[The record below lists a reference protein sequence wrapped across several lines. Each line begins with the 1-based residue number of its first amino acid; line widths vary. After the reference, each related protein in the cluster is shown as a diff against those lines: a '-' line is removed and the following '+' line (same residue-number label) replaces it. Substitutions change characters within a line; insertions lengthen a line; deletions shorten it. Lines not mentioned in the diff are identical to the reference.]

1 MPSALDATA
10 SVGRANVISG
20 LRQWTAAAVQ
30 SARGLDRPARLR
42 PILEVVLVALL
53 LIQAGRL
60 VWIVVDPTAPSMTR
74 LAQAP
79 IKPADPGIF
88 QRFDAFFRTGGQ
100 SGPVGVINPDTAQL
114 RLFGVRSGGV
124 GQGSAIIGLADGR
137 QISVGV
143 GEEVEPGLVLQGVGP
158 DYVTLA
164 RGMSVSRLV
173 FSEMPVE
180 APPPPP
186 PPGDQVVSPASV
198 GPAPG
203 TGPQVS
209 AVDPSRLM
217 AQASLRPRMQGMA
230 IKGFTVS
237 GSGDQLAAAGLQAG
251 DVILSV
257 NGNELTGLDRI
268 AALRGQLANSA
279 TAEIRFERAGQ
290 VQTTTIRT
298 TR

>member
-1 MPSALDATA
+1 MPRALDATA
-10 SVGRANVISG
+10 SVGRANVISK
-20 LRQWTAAAVQ
+20 LRQWTSATAQSVRGPDRAAHLRVVVEAVLI
-30 SARGLDRPARLR
+30 G
-42 PILEVVLVALL
+42 LL
-53 LIQAGRL
+53 LLQAGRL
-60 VWIVVDPTAPSMTR
+60 VWIVVDPNAPSMAP

-79 IKPADPGIF
+79 IKPADLNVF
-88 QRFDAFFRTGGQ
+88 QRFDAFFRTGGL
-100 SGPVGVINPDTAQL
+100 SSLADVTNADTAQL
-114 RLFGVRSGGV
+114 RLFGVRSGGA
-124 GQGSAIIGLADGR
+124 GDGSAIIGLADGR
-137 QISVGV
+137 QVSVGV
-143 GEEVEPGLVLQGVGP
+143 GEEVEPGLVLKEVGQ

-164 RGMSVSRLV
+164 RGLSVSRLV
-173 FSEMPVE
+173 FSEVPVG

-186 PPGDQVVSPASV
+186 PPPGEQVV
-198 GPAPG
+198 GPATPASA
-203 TGPQVS
+203 PSAPAV

-279 TAEIRFERAGQ
+279 NAEVRFERAGQ

>member
-1 MPSALDATA
+1 MPRALDATA
-10 SVGRANVISG
+10 SVGRANVISK
-20 LRQWTAAAVQ
+20 LRQWTSATAQSVRGPDRAAHLRVVVEAVLI
-30 SARGLDRPARLR
+30 G
-42 PILEVVLVALL
+42 LL
-53 LIQAGRL
+53 LLQAGRL
-60 VWIVVDPTAPSMTR
+60 VWIVVDPKAPSMAP
-74 LAQAP
+74 LAQAQ
-79 IKPADPGIF
+79 IKPADLNVF
-88 QRFDAFFRTGGQ
+88 QRFDAFFRTGDL
-100 SGPVGVINPDTAQL
+100 SSLADVTNADTAQL
-114 RLFGVRSGGV
+114 RLFGVRSGGA
-124 GQGSAIIGLADGR
+124 GDGSAIIGLADGR
-137 QISVGV
+137 QVSVGV
-143 GEEVEPGLVLQGVGP
+143 GEEVEPGLVLKEVGQ

-164 RGMSVSRLV
+164 RGLSVSRLV
-173 FSEMPVE
+173 FSEVPVG

-186 PPGDQVVSPASV
+186 PPPGEQVV
-198 GPAPG
+198 GPAAPASA
-203 TGPQVS
+203 PS
-209 AVDPSRLM
+209 APAAAVDPSRLM

-279 TAEIRFERAGQ
+279 NAEVRFERAGQ

>member
-1 MPSALDATA
+1 MPRALDATA
-10 SVGRANVISG
+10 SVGRANVISK
-20 LRQWTAAAVQ
+20 LRQWTSATAQSVRGPDRAAHLRVVVEAVLI
-30 SARGLDRPARLR
+30 G
-42 PILEVVLVALL
+42 LL
-53 LIQAGRL
+53 LLQAGRL
-60 VWIVVDPTAPSMTR
+60 VWIVVDPNAPSMAP
-74 LAQAP
+74 LAQAQ
-79 IKPADPGIF
+79 IKPADLNVF
-88 QRFDAFFRTGGQ
+88 QRFDAFFRTGGL
-100 SGPVGVINPDTAQL
+100 SSLADVTNADTAQL
-114 RLFGVRSGGV
+114 RLFGVRSGGA
-124 GQGSAIIGLADGR
+124 GDGSAIIGLADGR
-137 QISVGV
+137 QVSVGV
-143 GEEVEPGLVLQGVGP
+143 GEEVEPGLVLKEVGQ

-164 RGMSVSRLV
+164 RGLSVSRLV
-173 FSEMPVE
+173 FSEVPVG

-186 PPGDQVVSPASV
+186 PPPGEQVV
-198 GPAPG
+198 GPAAPA
-203 TGPQVS
+203 S
-209 AVDPSRLM
+209 APSAPAAVVDPSRLM

-279 TAEIRFERAGQ
+279 NAEVRFERAGQ

>member
-1 MPSALDATA
+1 MRGPD
-10 SVGRANVISG
+10 RAAH
-20 LRQWTAAAVQ
+20 LRVVVEAVLI
-30 SARGLDRPARLR
+30 G
-42 PILEVVLVALL
+42 LL
-53 LIQAGRL
+53 LLQAGRL
-60 VWIVVDPTAPSMTR
+60 VWIVVDPKAPSMAP
-74 LAQAP
+74 LAQAQ
-79 IKPADPGIF
+79 IKPADLNVF
-88 QRFDAFFRTGGQ
+88 QRFDAFFRTGGL
-100 SGPVGVINPDTAQL
+100 SSLADVTNADTAQL
-114 RLFGVRSGGV
+114 RLFGVRSGGA
-124 GQGSAIIGLADGR
+124 GDGSAIIGLADGR
-137 QISVGV
+137 QVSVGV
-143 GEEVEPGLVLQGVGP
+143 GEEVEPGLVLKEVGQ

-164 RGMSVSRLV
+164 RGLSVSRLV
-173 FSEMPVE
+173 FSEVPVG

-186 PPGDQVVSPASV
+186 PPLGEQVV
-198 GPAPG
+198 GPAAPASA
-203 TGPQVS
+203 PS
-209 AVDPSRLM
+209 APAAAVDPSRLM

-279 TAEIRFERAGQ
+279 NAEVRFERAGQ

>member
-1 MPSALDATA
+1 MPRALDATA
-10 SVGRANVISG
+10 SVGRANVISK
-20 LRQWTAAAVQ
+20 LRQWTSATAQSVRGPDRAAHLRVVVEAVLI
-30 SARGLDRPARLR
+30 G
-42 PILEVVLVALL
+42 LL
-53 LIQAGRL
+53 LLQAGRL
-60 VWIVVDPTAPSMTR
+60 VWIVVDPNAPSMAP

-79 IKPADPGIF
+79 IKPADLNVF
-88 QRFDAFFRTGGQ
+88 QRFDAFFRTGGL
-100 SGPVGVINPDTAQL
+100 SSLADVTNADTAQL
-114 RLFGVRSGGV
+114 RLFGVRSGGA
-124 GQGSAIIGLADGR
+124 GDGSAIIGLADGR
-137 QISVGV
+137 QVSVGV
-143 GEEVEPGLVLQGVGP
+143 GEEVEPGLVLKEVGQ

-164 RGMSVSRLV
+164 RGLSVSRLV
-173 FSEMPVE
+173 FSEVPVG

-186 PPGDQVVSPASV
+186 PPPGEQVV
-198 GPAPG
+198 GPAAPA
-203 TGPQVS
+203 S
-209 AVDPSRLM
+209 APSVPAAVVDPSRLM

-279 TAEIRFERAGQ
+279 NAEVRFERAGQ

>member
-1 MPSALDATA
+1 MPRALDATA
-10 SVGRANVISG
+10 SVGRANVISK
-20 LRQWTAAAVQ
+20 LRQWTSATAQ
-30 SARGLDRPARLR
+30 SVRGPDRAARLR
-42 PILEVVLVALL
+42 VVVEAVLIGLL
-53 LIQAGRL
+53 LLQAGRL
-60 VWIVVDPTAPSMTR
+60 VWIVVDPKAPSMAP
-74 LAQAP
+74 LAQAQ
-79 IKPADPGIF
+79 IKPADLNVF
-88 QRFDAFFRTGGQ
+88 QRFDAFFRTGGL
-100 SGPVGVINPDTAQL
+100 SSLADVTNADTAQL
-114 RLFGVRSGGV
+114 RLFGVRSGGA
-124 GQGSAIIGLADGR
+124 GDGSAIIGLADGR
-137 QISVGV
+137 QVSVGV
-143 GEEVEPGLVLQGVGP
+143 GEEVEPGLVLKEVGQ

-164 RGMSVSRLV
+164 RGLSISRLV
-173 FSEMPVE
+173 FSEVPVG

-186 PPGDQVVSPASV
+186 PPPGEQVV
-198 GPAPG
+198 GPAAPA
-203 TGPQVS
+203 S
-209 AVDPSRLM
+209 APSAPAAVVDPSRLM

-279 TAEIRFERAGQ
+279 NAEVRFERAGQ

>member
-1 MPSALDATA
+1 MPRALDATA
-10 SVGRANVISG
+10 SVGRANVISK
-20 LRQWTAAAVQ
+20 LRQWTSATAQ
-30 SARGLDRPARLR
+30 SVRGPDRAARLR
-42 PILEVVLVALL
+42 VVVEAVLIGLL
-53 LIQAGRL
+53 LLQAGRL
-60 VWIVVDPTAPSMTR
+60 VWIVVDPKAPSMAP
-74 LAQAP
+74 LAQAQ
-79 IKPADPGIF
+79 IKPADLNVF
-88 QRFDAFFRTGGQ
+88 QRFDAFFRTGGL
-100 SGPVGVINPDTAQL
+100 SSLADVTNADTAQL
-114 RLFGVRSGGV
+114 RLFGVRSGGT
-124 GQGSAIIGLADGR
+124 GDGSAIIGLADGR
-137 QISVGV
+137 QVSVGV
-143 GEEVEPGLVLQGVGP
+143 GEEVEPGLVLREVGQ

-164 RGMSVSRLV
+164 RGLSVSRLV
-173 FSEMPVE
+173 FSEVPVG

-186 PPGDQVVSPASV
+186 PPPGEQVV
-198 GPAPG
+198 GPAAPA
-203 TGPQVS
+203 S
-209 AVDPSRLM
+209 APSAAAAVVDPSRLM

-279 TAEIRFERAGQ
+279 NAEVRFERAGQ

>member
-1 MPSALDATA
+1 MPRALDATA
-10 SVGRANVISG
+10 SVGRANVISK
-20 LRQWTAAAVQ
+20 LRQWTSATAQ
-30 SARGLDRPARLR
+30 SVRGPDRAARLR
-42 PILEVVLVALL
+42 VVVEAVLIGLL
-53 LIQAGRL
+53 LLQAGRL
-60 VWIVVDPTAPSMTR
+60 VWIVVDPKAPSMAP

-79 IKPADPGIF
+79 IKPADLNVF
-88 QRFDAFFRTGGQ
+88 QRFDAFFRTGGL
-100 SGPVGVINPDTAQL
+100 SSLADVTNADTAQL
-114 RLFGVRSGGV
+114 RLFGVRSGGA
-124 GQGSAIIGLADGR
+124 GDGSAIIGLADGR
-137 QISVGV
+137 QVSVGV
-143 GEEVEPGLVLQGVGP
+143 GEEVEPGLVLKEVGQ

-164 RGMSVSRLV
+164 RGLSISRLV
-173 FSEMPVE
+173 FSEVPVG

-186 PPGDQVVSPASV
+186 PPPGEQVV
-198 GPAPG
+198 GPAAPASA
-203 TGPQVS
+203 PS
-209 AVDPSRLM
+209 APAAAVDPSRLM

-279 TAEIRFERAGQ
+279 NAEVRFERAGQ

>member
-1 MPSALDATA
+1 MPRALDATA
-10 SVGRANVISG
+10 SVGRANVISK
-20 LRQWTAAAVQ
+20 LRQWTSATAQSVRGPDRAAHLRVVVEAVLI
-30 SARGLDRPARLR
+30 G
-42 PILEVVLVALL
+42 LL
-53 LIQAGRL
+53 LLQAGRL
-60 VWIVVDPTAPSMTR
+60 VWIVVDPNAPSMAP
-74 LAQAP
+74 LAQAQ
-79 IKPADPGIF
+79 IKPADLNVF
-88 QRFDAFFRTGGQ
+88 QRFDAFFRTGGL
-100 SGPVGVINPDTAQL
+100 SSLADVTNADTAQL
-114 RLFGVRSGGV
+114 RLFGVRSGGA
-124 GQGSAIIGLADGR
+124 GDGSAIIGLADGR
-137 QISVGV
+137 QVSVGV
-143 GEEVEPGLVLQGVGP
+143 GEEVEPGLVLKEVGQ

-164 RGMSVSRLV
+164 RGLSVSRLV
-173 FSEMPVE
+173 FSEVPVG

-186 PPGDQVVSPASV
+186 PPPGEQVV
-198 GPAPG
+198 GPAAPASA
-203 TGPQVS
+203 PS
-209 AVDPSRLM
+209 APAAAVDPSRLM

-279 TAEIRFERAGQ
+279 NAEVRFERAGQ

>member
-1 MPSALDATA
+1 MPRALDATA
-10 SVGRANVISG
+10 SVGRANVISK
-20 LRQWTAAAVQ
+20 LRQWTSATAQSVRGPGRAARVRLAVE
-30 SARGLDRPARLR
+30 A
-42 PILEVVLVALL
+42 VLIVML

-60 VWIVVDPTAPSMTR
+60 VWIVVDPNAPSMAP
-74 LAQAP
+74 LAQP
-79 IKPADPGIF
+79 SIKPADLGVF
-88 QRFDAFFRTGGQ
+88 QRFDAFFRTGGL
-100 SGPVGVINPDTAQL
+100 SSLADVTNAETAQL
-114 RLFGVRSGGV
+114 RLFGVRSGGA
-124 GQGSAIIGLADGR
+124 GDGSAIIGLADGR
-137 QISVGV
+137 QVSVGV
-143 GEEVEPGLVLQGVGP
+143 GEEVEPGLVLKDVGQ

-164 RGMSVSRLV
+164 RGLSVSRLV
-173 FSEMPVE
+173 FSEVPVG
-180 APPPPP
+180 APPPPAP
-186 PPGDQVVSPASV
+186 PPGDQVVGPAAPAS
-198 GPAPG
+198 AP
-203 TGPQVS
+203 S
-209 AVDPSRLM
+209 AQAAIVDPSRLM

-279 TAEIRFERAGQ
+279 NAEVRFERAGQ

>member
-1 MPSALDATA
+1 MPRALDATA
-10 SVGRANVISG
+10 SVGRANVISK
-20 LRQWTAAAVQ
+20 LRQWTSATAQSVRGPDRAAHLRVVVEAVLI
-30 SARGLDRPARLR
+30 G
-42 PILEVVLVALL
+42 LL
-53 LIQAGRL
+53 LLQAGLL
-60 VWIVVDPTAPSMTR
+60 VWIVVDPKAPSMAP

-79 IKPADPGIF
+79 IKPADLNVF
-88 QRFDAFFRTGGQ
+88 QRFDAFFRTGGL
-100 SGPVGVINPDTAQL
+100 SSLADVTNADTAQL
-114 RLFGVRSGGV
+114 RLFGVRSGGA
-124 GQGSAIIGLADGR
+124 GDGSAIIGLADGR
-137 QISVGV
+137 QVSVDV
-143 GEEVEPGLVLQGVGP
+143 GEEVEPGLVLKEVGQ

-164 RGMSVSRLV
+164 RGLSVSRLV
-173 FSEMPVE
+173 FSEVPVG

-186 PPGDQVVSPASV
+186 PPPGEQVV
-198 GPAPG
+198 GPAAPA
-203 TGPQVS
+203 S
-209 AVDPSRLM
+209 APSVPAAVVDPSRLM

-279 TAEIRFERAGQ
+279 NAEVRFERAGQ

>member
-1 MPSALDATA
+1 MPRALDATA
-10 SVGRANVISG
+10 SVGRANVISK
-20 LRQWTAAAVQ
+20 LRQWTSATAQSVRGPDRAAHLRVVVEAVLI
-30 SARGLDRPARLR
+30 G
-42 PILEVVLVALL
+42 LL
-53 LIQAGRL
+53 LLQAGRL
-60 VWIVVDPTAPSMTR
+60 VWIVVDPKAPSMAP
-74 LAQAP
+74 LAQAQ
-79 IKPADPGIF
+79 IKPADLNVF
-88 QRFDAFFRTGGQ
+88 QRFDAFFRTGGL
-100 SGPVGVINPDTAQL
+100 SSLADVTNADTAQL
-114 RLFGVRSGGV
+114 RLFGVRSGGA
-124 GQGSAIIGLADGR
+124 GDGSAIIGLADGR
-137 QISVGV
+137 QVSVGV
-143 GEEVEPGLVLQGVGP
+143 GEEVEPGLVLKEVGQ

-164 RGMSVSRLV
+164 RSLSVSRLV
-173 FSEMPVE
+173 FSEVPVG

-186 PPGDQVVSPASV
+186 PPPGEQVV
-198 GPAPG
+198 GPAAPASA
-203 TGPQVS
+203 PS
-209 AVDPSRLM
+209 APAAAVDPSRLM

-279 TAEIRFERAGQ
+279 NAEVRFERAGQ

>member
-1 MPSALDATA
+1 MPRALDATA
-10 SVGRANVISG
+10 SVGRANVISK
-20 LRQWTAAAVQ
+20 LRQWTSATAQ
-30 SARGLDRPARLR
+30 SVRGPDRAARLR
-42 PILEVVLVALL
+42 VVVEAVLIGLL
-53 LIQAGRL
+53 LLQAGRL
-60 VWIVVDPTAPSMTR
+60 VWIVVDPKAPSMAP

-79 IKPADPGIF
+79 IKPADLNVF
-88 QRFDAFFRTGGQ
+88 QRFDAFFRTGGL
-100 SGPVGVINPDTAQL
+100 SSLADVTNADTAQL
-114 RLFGVRSGGV
+114 RLFGVRSGGA
-124 GQGSAIIGLADGR
+124 GDGSAIIGLADGR
-137 QISVGV
+137 QVSVGV
-143 GEEVEPGLVLQGVGP
+143 GEEVEPGLVLKEVGQ

-164 RGMSVSRLV
+164 RGLSVSRLV
-173 FSEMPVE
+173 FSEVPVG

-186 PPGDQVVSPASV
+186 PPPGEQVV
-198 GPAPG
+198 GPAAPA
-203 TGPQVS
+203 S
-209 AVDPSRLM
+209 APSAPAAVIDPSRLM

-237 GSGDQLAAAGLQAG
+237 GSGDQLAAAGLQSG

-279 TAEIRFERAGQ
+279 NAEVRFERAGQ

>member
-1 MPSALDATA
+1 M
-10 SVGRANVISG
+10 
-20 LRQWTAAAVQ
+20 
-30 SARGLDRPARLR
+30 RGLDRAARLR
-42 PILEVVLVALL
+42 PVVEIVLAALL
-53 LIQAGRL
+53 LVQAGRL
-60 VWIVVDPTAPSMTR
+60 IWIVADPAAPSMAP
-74 LAQAP
+74 LVQAP

-100 SGPVGVINPDTAQL
+100 SSLADVTNADTAQM
-114 RLFGVRSGGV
+114 RLYGVRSGGA
-124 GQGSAIIGLADGR
+124 GEGSAIIGLADGR
-137 QISVGV
+137 QVSVGV

-173 FSEMPVE
+173 FSEVPVG
-180 APPPPP
+180 APPPPPP
-186 PPGDQVVSPASV
+186 PPGDEVM
-198 GPAPG
+198 GPAPAAASPAP
-203 TGPQVS
+203 GPQVS
-209 AVDPSRLM
+209 AVNPSRLM

>member
-1 MPSALDATA
+1 MRGPD
-10 SVGRANVISG
+10 RAAH
-20 LRQWTAAAVQ
+20 LRVVVEAVLI
-30 SARGLDRPARLR
+30 G
-42 PILEVVLVALL
+42 LL
-53 LIQAGRL
+53 LLQAGLL
-60 VWIVVDPTAPSMTR
+60 VWIVVDPKAPSMAP

-79 IKPADPGIF
+79 IKPADLNVF
-88 QRFDAFFRTGGQ
+88 QRFDAFFRTGGL
-100 SGPVGVINPDTAQL
+100 SSLADVTNADTAQL
-114 RLFGVRSGGV
+114 RLFGVRSGGA
-124 GQGSAIIGLADGR
+124 GDGSAIIGLADGR
-137 QISVGV
+137 QVSVDV
-143 GEEVEPGLVLQGVGP
+143 GEEVEPGLVLKEVGQ

-164 RGMSVSRLV
+164 RGLSVSRLV
-173 FSEMPVE
+173 FSEVPVG

-186 PPGDQVVSPASV
+186 PPPGEQVV
-198 GPAPG
+198 GPAAPASA
-203 TGPQVS
+203 PS
-209 AVDPSRLM
+209 APAAAVDPSRLM

-279 TAEIRFERAGQ
+279 NAEVRFERAGQ

>member
-1 MPSALDATA
+1 MPRALDATA
-10 SVGRANVISG
+10 SVGRANVISK
-20 LRQWTAAAVQ
+20 LRQWTSATAQSVRGPDRAAHLRVVVEAVLI
-30 SARGLDRPARLR
+30 G
-42 PILEVVLVALL
+42 LL
-53 LIQAGRL
+53 LLQAGRL
-60 VWIVVDPTAPSMTR
+60 VWIVVDPKAPSMAP
-74 LAQAP
+74 LAQAQ
-79 IKPADPGIF
+79 IKPADLNVF
-88 QRFDAFFRTGGQ
+88 QRFDAFFRTGGL
-100 SGPVGVINPDTAQL
+100 SSLADVTNADTAQL
-114 RLFGVRSGGV
+114 RLFGVRSGGT
-124 GQGSAIIGLADGR
+124 GDGSAIIGLADGR
-137 QISVGV
+137 QVSVGV
-143 GEEVEPGLVLQGVGP
+143 GEEVEPGLVLREVGQ

-164 RGMSVSRLV
+164 RGLSVSRLV
-173 FSEMPVE
+173 FSEVPVG

-186 PPGDQVVSPASV
+186 PPPGEQVV
-198 GPAPG
+198 GPAAPA
-203 TGPQVS
+203 S
-209 AVDPSRLM
+209 APSAPAAVVDPSRLM

-279 TAEIRFERAGQ
+279 NAEVRFERAGQ

>member
-1 MPSALDATA
+1 MPRALDATA
-10 SVGRANVISG
+10 SVGRANVISK
-20 LRQWTAAAVQ
+20 LRQWTSATAQSVRGPDRAAHLRVVVEAVLI
-30 SARGLDRPARLR
+30 G
-42 PILEVVLVALL
+42 LL
-53 LIQAGRL
+53 LLQAGRL
-60 VWIVVDPTAPSMTR
+60 VWIVVDPNAPSMAP
-74 LAQAP
+74 LAQTQ
-79 IKPADPGIF
+79 IKPADLNVF
-88 QRFDAFFRTGGQ
+88 QRFDAFFRTGGL
-100 SGPVGVINPDTAQL
+100 SSLADVTNADTAQL
-114 RLFGVRSGGV
+114 RLFGVRSGGA
-124 GQGSAIIGLADGR
+124 GDGSAIIGLADGR
-137 QISVGV
+137 QVSVGV
-143 GEEVEPGLVLQGVGP
+143 GEEVEPGLVLKEVGQ

-164 RGMSVSRLV
+164 RGLSVSRLV
-173 FSEMPVE
+173 FSEVPVG

-186 PPGDQVVSPASV
+186 PPPGEQVV
-198 GPAPG
+198 GPAAPASA
-203 TGPQVS
+203 PSVPAA
-209 AVDPSRLM
+209 AVDPPRLM

-279 TAEIRFERAGQ
+279 NAEVRFERAGQ

>member
-1 MPSALDATA
+1 MPRALDATA
-10 SVGRANVISG
+10 SVGRANVISK
-20 LRQWTAAAVQ
+20 LRQWTSATAQSVRGPDRAAHLRVVVEAVLI
-30 SARGLDRPARLR
+30 G
-42 PILEVVLVALL
+42 LL
-53 LIQAGRL
+53 LLQAGRL
-60 VWIVVDPTAPSMTR
+60 VWIVVDPKAPSMAP

-79 IKPADPGIF
+79 IKPADLNVF
-88 QRFDAFFRTGGQ
+88 QRFDAFFRTGGL
-100 SGPVGVINPDTAQL
+100 SSLADVTNADTAQL
-114 RLFGVRSGGV
+114 RLFGVRSGGA
-124 GQGSAIIGLADGR
+124 GDGSAIIGLADGR
-137 QISVGV
+137 QVSVGV
-143 GEEVEPGLVLQGVGP
+143 GEEVEPGLVLKDVGQ

-164 RGMSVSRLV
+164 RGLSVSRLV
-173 FSEMPVE
+173 FSEVPVG

-186 PPGDQVVSPASV
+186 PPPGEQVV
-198 GPAPG
+198 GPAAPASA
-203 TGPQVS
+203 PS
-209 AVDPSRLM
+209 APAAAVDPSRLM

-279 TAEIRFERAGQ
+279 NAEVRFERAGQ

>member
-1 MPSALDATA
+1 MPRALDATA
-10 SVGRANVISG
+10 SVGRANVISK
-20 LRQWTAAAVQ
+20 LRQWTSATAQSVRGPDRATHLRVVVEAVLI
-30 SARGLDRPARLR
+30 G
-42 PILEVVLVALL
+42 LL
-53 LIQAGRL
+53 LLQAGRL
-60 VWIVVDPTAPSMTR
+60 VWIVVDPKAPSMAP

-79 IKPADPGIF
+79 IKPADLNVF
-88 QRFDAFFRTGGQ
+88 QRFDAFFRTGGL
-100 SGPVGVINPDTAQL
+100 SSLADVTNADTAQL
-114 RLFGVRSGGV
+114 RLFGVRSGGA
-124 GQGSAIIGLADGR
+124 GDGSAIIGLADGR
-137 QISVGV
+137 QVSVGV
-143 GEEVEPGLVLQGVGP
+143 GEEVEPGLVLKEVGQ

-164 RGMSVSRLV
+164 RGLSVSRLV
-173 FSEMPVE
+173 FSEVPVG

-186 PPGDQVVSPASV
+186 PPPGEQVV
-198 GPAPG
+198 GPAAPASA
-203 TGPQVS
+203 PS
-209 AVDPSRLM
+209 APAAAVDPSRLM

-279 TAEIRFERAGQ
+279 NAEVRFERAGQ

>member
-1 MPSALDATA
+1 MPRALDATA
-10 SVGRANVISG
+10 SVGRANVISK
-20 LRQWTAAAVQ
+20 LRQWTSATAQ
-30 SARGLDRPARLR
+30 SVRGPDRAARLR
-42 PILEVVLVALL
+42 VVVEAVLIGLL
-53 LIQAGRL
+53 LLQAGRL
-60 VWIVVDPTAPSMTR
+60 VWIVVDPKAPSMAP

-79 IKPADPGIF
+79 TKPADLNVF
-88 QRFDAFFRTGGQ
+88 QRFDAFFRTGGL
-100 SGPVGVINPDTAQL
+100 SSLADVTNADTAQL
-114 RLFGVRSGGV
+114 RLFGVRSGGA
-124 GQGSAIIGLADGR
+124 GDGSAIIGLADGR
-137 QISVGV
+137 QVSVGV
-143 GEEVEPGLVLQGVGP
+143 GEEVEPGLVLKEVGQ

-164 RGMSVSRLV
+164 RGLSVSRLV
-173 FSEMPVE
+173 FSEVPVG

-186 PPGDQVVSPASV
+186 PPPGEQVV
-198 GPAPG
+198 GPAAPASA
-203 TGPQVS
+203 PS
-209 AVDPSRLM
+209 APAAAVDPSRLM

-279 TAEIRFERAGQ
+279 NAEVRFERAGQ

>member
-1 MPSALDATA
+1 MPRALDATA
-10 SVGRANVISG
+10 SVGRANVISK
-20 LRQWTAAAVQ
+20 LRQWTSATAQSVRGPDRDAHLRVVVEAVLI
-30 SARGLDRPARLR
+30 G
-42 PILEVVLVALL
+42 LL
-53 LIQAGRL
+53 LLQAGRL
-60 VWIVVDPTAPSMTR
+60 VWIVVDPNAPSMAP
-74 LAQAP
+74 LAQAQ
-79 IKPADPGIF
+79 IKPADLNVF
-88 QRFDAFFRTGGQ
+88 QRFDAFFRTGGL
-100 SGPVGVINPDTAQL
+100 SSLADVTNAETAQL
-114 RLFGVRSGGV
+114 RLFGVRSGGA
-124 GQGSAIIGLADGR
+124 GDGSAIIGLADGR
-137 QISVGV
+137 QVSVGV
-143 GEEVEPGLVLQGVGP
+143 GEEVEPGLVLKEVGQ

-164 RGMSVSRLV
+164 RGLSVSRLV
-173 FSEMPVE
+173 FSEVPVG

-186 PPGDQVVSPASV
+186 PPPGEQVV
-198 GPAPG
+198 GPAAPASA
-203 TGPQVS
+203 PS
-209 AVDPSRLM
+209 APAAAVDPSRLM

-279 TAEIRFERAGQ
+279 NAEVRFERAGQ

>member
-1 MPSALDATA
+1 MPRALDATA
-10 SVGRANVISG
+10 SVGRANVISK
-20 LRQWTAAAVQ
+20 LRQWTSATAQSVRGPDRAAHLRVVVEAVLI
-30 SARGLDRPARLR
+30 G
-42 PILEVVLVALL
+42 LL
-53 LIQAGRL
+53 LLQAGRL
-60 VWIVVDPTAPSMTR
+60 VWIVVDPNAPSMAP
-74 LAQAP
+74 LAQAQ
-79 IKPADPGIF
+79 IKPADLNVF
-88 QRFDAFFRTGGQ
+88 QRFDAFFRTGGL
-100 SGPVGVINPDTAQL
+100 SSLADVTNADTAQL
-114 RLFGVRSGGV
+114 RLFGVRSGGA
-124 GQGSAIIGLADGR
+124 GDGSAIIGLADGR
-137 QISVGV
+137 QVSVGV
-143 GEEVEPGLVLQGVGP
+143 GEEVEPGLVLKEVGQ

-164 RGMSVSRLV
+164 RGLSVSRLV
-173 FSEMPVE
+173 FSEVPVG

-186 PPGDQVVSPASV
+186 PPPGEQVV
-198 GPAPG
+198 GPAAPA
-203 TGPQVS
+203 S
-209 AVDPSRLM
+209 APSVPAAVVDPSRLM

-279 TAEIRFERAGQ
+279 NAEVRFERAGQ

>member
-1 MPSALDATA
+1 MPRALDATA
-10 SVGRANVISG
+10 SVGRANVISK
-20 LRQWTAAAVQ
+20 LRQWTSATAPSMRGPDRAAHLRVVVEAVLI
-30 SARGLDRPARLR
+30 G
-42 PILEVVLVALL
+42 LL
-53 LIQAGRL
+53 LLQAGRL
-60 VWIVVDPTAPSMTR
+60 VWIVVDPKAPSMAP
-74 LAQAP
+74 LAQAQ
-79 IKPADPGIF
+79 IKPADLTVF
-88 QRFDAFFRTGGQ
+88 QRFDAFFRTGGL
-100 SGPVGVINPDTAQL
+100 SSLADVTNADTAQL
-114 RLFGVRSGGV
+114 RLFGVRSGGA
-124 GQGSAIIGLADGR
+124 GDGSAIIGLADGR
-137 QISVGV
+137 QVSVGV
-143 GEEVEPGLVLQGVGP
+143 GEEVEPGLVLKEVGQ

-164 RGMSVSRLV
+164 RGLSVSRLV
-173 FSEMPVE
+173 FSEVPVG

-186 PPGDQVVSPASV
+186 PPPGEQVV
-198 GPAPG
+198 GPAAPASA
-203 TGPQVS
+203 PS
-209 AVDPSRLM
+209 APAAAVDPSRLM

-279 TAEIRFERAGQ
+279 NAEVRFERAGQ

>member
-1 MPSALDATA
+1 MPRALDATA
-10 SVGRANVISG
+10 SVGRANVISK
-20 LRQWTAAAVQ
+20 LRQWTSATAQSVRGPDRAAHLRVVVEAVLI
-30 SARGLDRPARLR
+30 G
-42 PILEVVLVALL
+42 LL
-53 LIQAGRL
+53 LLQAGRL
-60 VWIVVDPTAPSMTR
+60 VWIVVDPKAPSMAP

-79 IKPADPGIF
+79 IKPADLNVF
-88 QRFDAFFRTGGQ
+88 QRFDAFFRTGGL
-100 SGPVGVINPDTAQL
+100 SSLADVTNADTAQL
-114 RLFGVRSGGV
+114 RLFGVRSGGA
-124 GQGSAIIGLADGR
+124 GEGAAIIGLADGR
-137 QISVGV
+137 QVSVGV
-143 GEEVEPGLVLQGVGP
+143 GEEVEPGLVLKEVGQ

-164 RGMSVSRLV
+164 RGLSVSRLV
-173 FSEMPVE
+173 FSEVPVG

-186 PPGDQVVSPASV
+186 PPPGEQVV
-198 GPAPG
+198 GPAAPA
-203 TGPQVS
+203 S
-209 AVDPSRLM
+209 APSVPAAVVDPSRLM

-279 TAEIRFERAGQ
+279 NAEVRFERAGQ

>member
-1 MPSALDATA
+1 MPRALDATA
-10 SVGRANVISG
+10 SVGRANVISK
-20 LRQWTAAAVQ
+20 LRQWTSATAQSVRGPDRAAHLRVVVEAVLI
-30 SARGLDRPARLR
+30 G
-42 PILEVVLVALL
+42 LL
-53 LIQAGRL
+53 LLQAGRL
-60 VWIVVDPTAPSMTR
+60 VWIVVDPNAPSMAP
-74 LAQAP
+74 LAQAQ
-79 IKPADPGIF
+79 IKPADLNVF
-88 QRFDAFFRTGGQ
+88 QRFDAFFRTGGL
-100 SGPVGVINPDTAQL
+100 SSLADVTNADTAQL
-114 RLFGVRSGGV
+114 RLFGVRSGGA
-124 GQGSAIIGLADGR
+124 GDGSAIIGLADGR
-137 QISVGV
+137 QVSVGV
-143 GEEVEPGLVLQGVGP
+143 GEEVEPGLVLKEVGQ

-164 RGMSVSRLV
+164 RGLSVSRLV
-173 FSEMPVE
+173 FSEIPVG

-186 PPGDQVVSPASV
+186 PPPGEQVV
-198 GPAPG
+198 GPAAPA
-203 TGPQVS
+203 S
-209 AVDPSRLM
+209 APSVPAAVVDPSRLM

-279 TAEIRFERAGQ
+279 NAEVRFERAGQ

>member
-1 MPSALDATA
+1 MPRALDATA
-10 SVGRANVISG
+10 SVGRANVISK
-20 LRQWTAAAVQ
+20 LRQWTSATAQSVRGPDRAAHLRMVVEAVLI
-30 SARGLDRPARLR
+30 G
-42 PILEVVLVALL
+42 LL
-53 LIQAGRL
+53 LLQAGRL
-60 VWIVVDPTAPSMTR
+60 VWIVVDPKAPSMAP
-74 LAQAP
+74 LAQAQ
-79 IKPADPGIF
+79 IKPADLNVF
-88 QRFDAFFRTGGQ
+88 QRFDAFFRTGGL
-100 SGPVGVINPDTAQL
+100 SSLADVTNADTAQL
-114 RLFGVRSGGV
+114 RLFGVRSGGA
-124 GQGSAIIGLADGR
+124 GDGSAIIGLADGR
-137 QISVGV
+137 QVSVGV
-143 GEEVEPGLVLQGVGP
+143 GEEVEPGLVLKEVGQ

-164 RGMSVSRLV
+164 RGLSVSRLV
-173 FSEMPVE
+173 FSEVPVG

-186 PPGDQVVSPASV
+186 PPPGEQVV
-198 GPAPG
+198 GPAAPASA
-203 TGPQVS
+203 PS
-209 AVDPSRLM
+209 APAAAVDPSRLM

-279 TAEIRFERAGQ
+279 NAEVRFERAGQ

>member
-1 MPSALDATA
+1 MPRALDATA
-10 SVGRANVISG
+10 SVGRANVISK
-20 LRQWTAAAVQ
+20 LRQWTSATAQSVRGPDRAAHLRVVVEAVLI
-30 SARGLDRPARLR
+30 G
-42 PILEVVLVALL
+42 LL
-53 LIQAGRL
+53 LLQAGRL
-60 VWIVVDPTAPSMTR
+60 VWIVVDPKARSMAP

-79 IKPADPGIF
+79 IKPADLNVF
-88 QRFDAFFRTGGQ
+88 QRFDAFFRTGDL
-100 SGPVGVINPDTAQL
+100 SSLADVTNADTAQL
-114 RLFGVRSGGV
+114 RLFGVRSGGA
-124 GQGSAIIGLADGR
+124 GDGSAIIGLADGR
-137 QISVGV
+137 QVSVGV
-143 GEEVEPGLVLQGVGP
+143 GEEVEPGLVLREVGQ

-164 RGMSVSRLV
+164 RGLSVSRLV
-173 FSEMPVE
+173 FSEVPVG

-186 PPGDQVVSPASV
+186 PPPGEQVV
-198 GPAPG
+198 GPAAPASA
-203 TGPQVS
+203 PS
-209 AVDPSRLM
+209 APAAAVDPSRLM

-279 TAEIRFERAGQ
+279 NAEVRFERAGQ

>member
-1 MPSALDATA
+1 MPRALDATA
-10 SVGRANVISG
+10 SVGRANVISK
-20 LRQWTAAAVQ
+20 LRQWTSTTAQSVRGPDRAAHLRVVVEAVLI
-30 SARGLDRPARLR
+30 G
-42 PILEVVLVALL
+42 LL
-53 LIQAGRL
+53 LLQAGRL
-60 VWIVVDPTAPSMTR
+60 VWIVVDPKAPSMAP
-74 LAQAP
+74 LAQAQ
-79 IKPADPGIF
+79 IKPADLNVF
-88 QRFDAFFRTGGQ
+88 QRFDAFFRTGGL
-100 SGPVGVINPDTAQL
+100 SSLADVTNADTAQL
-114 RLFGVRSGGV
+114 RLFGVRSGGA
-124 GQGSAIIGLADGR
+124 GDGSAIIGLADGR
-137 QISVGV
+137 QVSVGV
-143 GEEVEPGLVLQGVGP
+143 GEEVEPGLVLKEVGQ

-164 RGMSVSRLV
+164 RGLSVSRLV
-173 FSEMPVE
+173 FSEVPVG

-186 PPGDQVVSPASV
+186 PPPGEQVV
-198 GPAPG
+198 GPAAPASA
-203 TGPQVS
+203 PS
-209 AVDPSRLM
+209 APAAAVDPSRLM

-279 TAEIRFERAGQ
+279 NAEVRFERAGQ

>member
-1 MPSALDATA
+1 MPRALDATA
-10 SVGRANVISG
+10 SVGRANVISK
-20 LRQWTAAAVQ
+20 LRQWTSATAQSVRGPDRAAHLRVVVEAVLI
-30 SARGLDRPARLR
+30 G
-42 PILEVVLVALL
+42 LL
-53 LIQAGRL
+53 LLQAGRL
-60 VWIVVDPTAPSMTR
+60 VWIVVDPKAPSMAP
-74 LAQAP
+74 LAQVP
-79 IKPADPGIF
+79 IKPADLNVF
-88 QRFDAFFRTGGQ
+88 QRFDAFFRTGDL
-100 SGPVGVINPDTAQL
+100 SSLADVTNADTAQL
-114 RLFGVRSGGV
+114 RLFGVRSGGA
-124 GQGSAIIGLADGR
+124 GDGSAIIGLADGR
-137 QISVGV
+137 QVSVGV
-143 GEEVEPGLVLQGVGP
+143 GEEVEPGLVLKEVGQ

-164 RGMSVSRLV
+164 RGLSVSRLV
-173 FSEMPVE
+173 FSEVPVG

-186 PPGDQVVSPASV
+186 PPPGEQVV
-198 GPAPG
+198 GPAAPASA
-203 TGPQVS
+203 PS
-209 AVDPSRLM
+209 APAAAVDPSRLM

-279 TAEIRFERAGQ
+279 NAEVRFERAGQ

>member
-1 MPSALDATA
+1 MPRALDATA
-10 SVGRANVISG
+10 SVGRANVISK
-20 LRQWTAAAVQ
+20 LRQWTSATAQSVRGPDRAAHLRVVVEAVLI
-30 SARGLDRPARLR
+30 G
-42 PILEVVLVALL
+42 LL
-53 LIQAGRL
+53 LLQAGRL
-60 VWIVVDPTAPSMTR
+60 VWIVVDPKAPSMAP

-79 IKPADPGIF
+79 IKPADLNVF
-88 QRFDAFFRTGGQ
+88 QRFDAFFRTGGL
-100 SGPVGVINPDTAQL
+100 SSLADVTNADTAQL
-114 RLFGVRSGGV
+114 RLFGVRSGGA
-124 GQGSAIIGLADGR
+124 GDGSAIIGLADGR
-137 QISVGV
+137 QVSVGV
-143 GEEVEPGLVLQGVGP
+143 GEEVEPGLVLKEVGQ

-164 RGMSVSRLV
+164 RGLSVSRLV
-173 FSEMPVE
+173 FSEIPVG

-186 PPGDQVVSPASV
+186 PPPGEQVV
-198 GPAPG
+198 GPAAPA
-203 TGPQVS
+203 S
-209 AVDPSRLM
+209 APSVPAAVVDPSRLM

-279 TAEIRFERAGQ
+279 NAEVRFERAGQ